1 MTTADGLFDE
11 VGVDRA
17 SISAELA
24 GLEALMRRLESH
36 HESDIKASDPVHRRD
51 AINLVH
57 YLALRQ
63 GDVRHLQRWLGAR
76 GLSSLGRCEAH
87 VLATVE
93 GVRAAL
99 EGTAPRFGPA
109 IESFE
114 EGRAAL
120 DRNTDA
126 VFGPRP
132 PDRVPRIMVTLPT
145 EAANEYPLVQHLVSL
160 GMDVARINGAHDDP
174 QAWER
179 MARHVRSASSD
190 VGRSCRVSMDL
201 PGPKLR
207 TGPLTEGPQVVKLR
221 PERDLRGVPVTPAIA
236 TLVASSGSDAHAA
249 ELPVDPS
256 WIERRHAGDVISLV
270 DARGSRRELRILEA
284 DARSCR
290 VEVWDT
296 TYVETG
302 TALSCPD
309 DMTRVGELARIPQYH
324 LLSTGDTLVLTREVD
339 PARPWRHGQPGCAQI
354 GCTFAA
360 VFDAAKVGQRVN
372 LDDGKMMAVIEDVS
386 HDEIRTRILSAAAR
400 GSRLRA
406 EKGINL
412 PDTELPAKAVTDSDL
427 PLLEVAAAHADL
439 LGVSFLRHERDVDDV
454 HMYLNRVRAERLGLI
469 LKIETD
475 AAFTR
480 LPEILLHAM
489 RSPLVGVMI
498 ARGDLAVEVGYE
510 RLAEVQEEILWL
522 CEAAR
527 LPVIWATEVL
537 DQLARTGHPSRAEI
551 TDAAMGQR
559 AECVMLNKGPHILDA
574 IVVLDDILR
583 RMSRHQR
590 KKTSLLRPLRSWKE
604 AT

>member
-1 MTTADGLFDE
+1 MG
-11 VGVDRA
+11 
-17 SISAELA
+17 
-24 GLEALMRRLESH
+24 RLEKLR
-36 HESDIKASDPVHRRD
+36 EPDILASDPAHRRD
-51 AINLVH
+51 AVNLVH

-93 GVRAAL
+93 SVRAAL
-99 EGTAPRFGPA
+99 DGTAPHFGPA
-109 IESFE
+109 IQSFE

-120 DRNTDA
+120 DFNTDA
-126 VFGPRP
+126 LFGPRP
-132 PDRVPRIMVTLPT
+132 PGRVPRIMVTLPT
-145 EAANEYPLVQHLVSL
+145 EAADQYPLVEHLVSL

-174 QAWER
+174 DAWER
-179 MARHVRSASSD
+179 MARHVRRASSGT
-190 VGRSCRVSMDL
+190 GRSCRVSMDL

-207 TGPLTEGPQVVKLR
+207 TGPLAEGPQVVKLR
-221 PERDLRGVPVTPAIA
+221 PERDLRGVPVTPAVA
-236 TLVASSGSDAHAA
+236 TLIGGTGSGAHATV
-249 ELPVDPS
+249 LPVDPS
-256 WIERRHAGDVISLV
+256 WIERRRSGDVVGLV
-270 DARGSRRELRILEA
+270 DARGSRRELQILETA
-284 DARSCR
+284 PGSCK

-302 TALSCPD
+302 TALSCHGD
-309 DMTRVGELARIPQYH
+309 LTRVGELVRIPQYH
-324 LLSTGDTLVLTREVD
+324 LLCAGDTLVLTREID
-339 PARPWRHGQPGCAQI
+339 PAVPWRHGQAGCAQI

-360 VFDAAKVGQRVN
+360 AFDAAKIGQRVN
-372 LDDGKMMAVIEDVS
+372 LDDGRMTGVIEDVAR
-386 HDEIRTRILSAAAR
+386 DELLVRIVSAAAK
-400 GSRLRA
+400 GSKLRA

-412 PDTELPAKAVTDSDL
+412 PDTDLAACAVSDADL
-427 PLLEVAAAHADL
+427 PLLEVAAAHADM
-439 LGVSFLRHERDVDDV
+439 LGVSFLRHEHDVDDV
-454 HMYLNRVRAERLGLI
+454 HTYLNRVRADQMGLI
-469 LKIETD
+469 LKIETS

-522 CEAAR
+522 CEAAH

-537 DQLARTGHPSRAEI
+537 DQLARTGQPSRAEI

-559 AECVMLNKGPHILDA
+559 AECVMLNKGPHVDDA
-574 IVVLDDILR
+574 IVLLDDILR

-590 KKTSLLRPLRSWKE
+590 KKTSLLQPLRSWNE

>member
-1 MTTADGLFDE
+1 MTSAGGPFLDVD
-11 VGVDRA
+11 VDRA
-17 SISAELA
+17 SIIAELA
-24 GLEALMRRLESH
+24 GLEELMRRMERH
-36 HESDIKASDPVHRRD
+36 RESDIMASDPAHRRD
-51 AINLVH
+51 AVNLVH

-76 GLSSLGRCEAH
+76 GLSSLGRCESH

-93 GVRAAL
+93 SVRAAL
-99 EGTAPRFGPA
+99 DGTTSHFGPA
-109 IESFE
+109 IQGFE
-114 EGRAAL
+114 EGQAAL
-120 DRNTDA
+120 DYNTDA
-126 VFGPRP
+126 LFGPRP
-132 PDRVPRIMVTLPT
+132 PGRVPRIMVTLPT
-145 EAANEYPLVQHLVSL
+145 EAADEYPLVQHLVSL

-174 QAWER
+174 DAWER
-179 MARHVRSASSD
+179 MALHVRRASSE

-207 TGPLTEGPQVVKLR
+207 TGPLAEGPQVVKLR
-221 PERDLRGVPVTPAIA
+221 PERDLRGVPVTPAVA
-236 TLVASSGSDAHAA
+236 TLIGGSGAGARA
-249 ELPVDPS
+249 TVLPVDPS
-256 WIERRHAGDVISLV
+256 WIERRHSGDVVSLV
-270 DARGSRRELRILEA
+270 DARGSQRELRIVNTVA
-284 DARSCR
+284 GSCK

-302 TALSCPD
+302 TALSCHGD
-309 DMTRVGELARIPQYH
+309 LTRVDELVRIPQYH
-324 LLSTGDTLVLTREVD
+324 LLRAGDTLVLTRELD
-339 PARPWRHGQPGCAQI
+339 PAMPWRHGQPGCAQI
-354 GCTFAA
+354 GCTYAA
-360 VFDAAKVGQRVN
+360 AFDAAKVGQRVN
-372 LDDGKMMAVIEDVS
+372 LDDGKMTGVIEVVA
-386 HDEIRTRILSAAAR
+386 HNELYVRIVSAAAK
-400 GSRLRA
+400 GSKLRA

-412 PDTELPAKAVTDSDL
+412 PDTDLPAEAVSDADL
-427 PLLEVAAAHADL
+427 PLLEVAAVHADM

-454 HMYLNRVRAERLGLI
+454 HMYLNRVRSERLGLI
-469 LKIETD
+469 LKIETN

-522 CEAAR
+522 CEAAH

-537 DQLARTGHPSRAEI
+537 DQLARTGQPSRAEI

-559 AECVMLNKGPHILDA
+559 AECVMLNKGPHVDDA
-574 IVVLDDILR
+574 IVVLDSILR

-604 AT
+604 AK

>member
-1 MTTADGLFDE
+1 
-11 VGVDRA
+11 
-17 SISAELA
+17 
-24 GLEALMRRLESH
+24 MRRLEKLR
-36 HESDIKASDPVHRRD
+36 EPDIVASDPSHRRD
-51 AINLVH
+51 VINLVH

-93 GVRAAL
+93 SVRAAL
-99 EGTAPRFGPA
+99 EGTAPHFGPA
-109 IESFE
+109 IQSFE

-120 DRNTDA
+120 DFNTDA
-126 VFGPRP
+126 LFGPRP
-132 PDRVPRIMVTLPT
+132 PGRVPRIMVTLPT
-145 EAANEYPLVQHLVSL
+145 EAADEYQLVQHLVSR

-174 QAWER
+174 DAWER
-179 MARHVRSASSD
+179 MARNVRRASSEVD
-190 VGRSCRVSMDL
+190 RSCRVSMDL

-207 TGPLTEGPQVVKLR
+207 TGPLAEGPQVVKLR
-221 PERDLRGVPVTPAIA
+221 PERDLRGVPVTPA
-236 TLVASSGSDAHAA
+236 VASLVGGSGSGAHATA
-249 ELPVDPS
+249 LPVDPS
-256 WIERRHAGDVISLV
+256 WIERRHTGDVASLV
-270 DARGSRRELRILEA
+270 DTRGSRRELRILKMA
-284 DARSCR
+284 PRSCE

-302 TALSCPD
+302 TSLSCHGD
-309 DMTRVGELARIPQYH
+309 VTRVGELVRIPQYH
-324 LLSTGDTLVLTREVD
+324 LLCAGDRLVLTRDLD
-339 PARPWRHGQPGCAQI
+339 PVVPWRHGQPGNAQI

-360 VFDAAKVGQRVN
+360 AFDAAKVGQRVN
-372 LDDGKMMAVIEDVS
+372 LDDGKITGVIEDVVRNEL
-386 HDEIRTRILSAAAR
+386 HVRIVSAAAR

-412 PDTELPAKAVTDSDL
+412 PDTDLAASAVSDADL
-427 PLLEVAAAHADL
+427 PLLEVAAAYADM
-439 LGVSFLRHERDVDDV
+439 LGVSFLRHEHDVDDI
-454 HMYLNRVRAERLGLI
+454 HRYLHRVRGEKLGLI
-469 LKIETD
+469 LKIETN

-522 CEAAR
+522 CEAAHV
-527 LPVIWATEVL
+527 PVIWATEVL
-537 DQLARTGHPSRAEI
+537 DQLARTGHPSRAEV

-559 AECVMLNKGPHILDA
+559 AECVMLNKGPHVDDA

-590 KKTSLLRPLRSWKE
+590 KKTSLLQPLRSWNE
-604 AT
+604 VT